1 MPSENVITHELPEE
15 LKTAVIP
22 ILKAFFHAHGFPCK
36 QVDRFEQI
44 SVFRPVPNDPDTY
57 DDNETTV
64 LARDVDGVQVLFLN
78 IPHILRMATEMLAS
92 GGDRIPLP
100 ALVMVYLIGV
110 IYNSVKPKDKERIE
124 PNMVLLMYADFVSA
138 HEDFCVREGKRIAS
152 LIQEQVNYLD
162 YCLRVYDAKEYAFVQ
177 DTAEP
182 PHAKKAKQNRKPAE
196 DNSEVEFTIAPL
208 NKKPKTQ
215 EG

>member
-1 MPSENVITHELPEE
+1 MSNGNVITHELPEE

-22 ILKAFFHAHGFPCK
+22 ILKKFFHDHGFPCK

-44 SVFRPVPNDPDTY
+44 SVFRTVPDDPDKY
-57 DDNETTV
+57 DDNEMTV

-78 IPHILRMATEMLAS
+78 IPHILRVSTEMLAS

-110 IYNSVKPKDKERIE
+110 IYNSVKPKGKERIE
-124 PNMVLLMYADFVSA
+124 PNTVLRMYADFVSA
-138 HEDFCVREGKRIAS
+138 NEEFCNKEGERIAS
-152 LIQEQVNYLD
+152 LIQEQINYLD

-182 PHAKKAKQNRKPAE
+182 PHAKKAKPKQKPAE
-196 DNSEVEFTIAPL
+196 DKPKLEFTIAPPM
-208 NKKPKTQ
+208 KKQ
-215 EG
+215 QS

>member
-1 MPSENVITHELPEE
+1 MSNGNVITHELPEE

-22 ILKAFFHAHGFPCK
+22 ILKKFFHDHGFPCK

-44 SVFRPVPNDPDTY
+44 SVFRPVPDDPDEY
-57 DDNETTV
+57 DGNETTV

-78 IPHILRMATEMLAS
+78 IPHILRMTTEMLAS

-110 IYNSVKPKDKERIE
+110 IYNSVKPKGKERIE
-124 PNMVLLMYADFVSA
+124 PNTVLRMYADFVA
-138 HEDFCVREGKRIAS
+138 ANEEFCNKEGERIAS
-152 LIQEQVNYLD
+152 LIQEQINYLD
-162 YCLRVYDAKEYAFVQ
+162 HCLRVYDAKEYAFVQ

-182 PHAKKAKQNRKPAE
+182 PHAKKAKPKQKPAE
-196 DNSEVEFTIAPL
+196 DKPVLEFTIAPL
-208 NKKPKTQ
+208 MKKQQK
-215 EG
+215 G